1 MESKYKNRLTLG
13 FLVMLFGIFL
23 EYMFEIDK
31 IITIVLI
38 NSGAILVIY
47 NLYYHIKYREVPS
60 KDERIRKIAN
70 AGLAYSWVITFL
82 IITAI
87 FWIDYFNWFEIT
99 VQQVVGIIYFGMII
113 SALIF
118 QTYFKRMGDVE

>member
-38 NSGAILVIY
+38 NSGAILVLY

>member
-13 FLVMLFGIFL
+13 FLIMLFGIFL
-23 EYMFEIDK
+23 EYLFEIDK
-31 IITIVLI
+31 MITIVLI

-70 AGLAYSWVITFL
+70 AGLAYSWVMTFL

-87 FWIDYFNWFEIT
+87 FWIDYFKLLEIT
-99 VQQVVGIIYFGMII
+99 VQHVVGIIYFGMII

-118 QTYFKRMGDVE
+118 QMYFKKMGDVE